1 MLSTDYTVAC
11 RCGNVRGTLTRGA
24 PATRLTCYCRDCQT
38 YAHALGNAGQILDAH
53 GGTEA
58 VATLQ
63 QHLVFTSGTESLAC
77 MSLSPNGLLRW
88 YASCC
93 NTPIA
98 NITRDPKLSYV
109 GIVHTCLGEEPARTA
124 AFGPA
129 CFPVNTKHAKG
140 KVATDFLGTSLH
152 LAGIIG
158 AVIGARLSGAWKRTP
173 FFGPDHATPVVAAS
187 VLTREERER
196 ARRAV

>member
-1 MLSTDYTVAC
+1 MLSTDYRFAC
-11 RCGNVRGTLTRGA
+11 RCGHLQGTLLRDA
-24 PATRLTCYCRDCQT
+24 QATRLTCYCSDCQT
-38 YAHALGNAGQILDAH
+38 YAHALGNAAQVLNAQ
-53 GGTEA
+53 GGTEV

-98 NITRDPKLSYV
+98 SITRDPKLSYV
-109 GIVHTCLGEEPARTA
+109 GIVHTCLGDASARAA

-129 CFPVNTKHAKG
+129 SFPVNTKHAKG
-140 KVATDFLGTSLH
+140 HVATNSPGTL
-152 LAGIIG
+152 LRMARIIG
-158 AVIGARLSGAWKRTP
+158 AVVGARLSGAWKHSP
-173 FFGPDHATPVVAAS
+173 FFGPDHSTPVAAVQ

-196 ARRAV
+196 ARHAT